1 MEEALQATAALA
13 PGAATKLD
21 INALQAIAED
31 IPSTQLA
38 AEQVQG
44 VLVVDLAV
52 AAGLFPTKAA
62 AKRLVQQGGLYL
74 NNEKVSGIGV
84 VVGEEDIVG
93 GKMLLL
99 AAGKKNK
106 MLVRIQ

>member
-1 MEEALQATAALA
+1 MQATAALA

-21 INALQAIAED
+21 INALEAIAED
-31 IPSTQLA
+31 IPSTRLA
-38 AEQVQG
+38 SEKVDG
-44 VLVVDLAV
+44 VAIVDLAV
-52 AAGLFPTKAA
+52 SAGLFPSKAA

-74 NNEKVSGIGV
+74 NNEKVLDVGMVIGP
-84 VVGEEDIVG
+84 ENIVG

-106 MLVRIQ
+106 MLVRIEGSL